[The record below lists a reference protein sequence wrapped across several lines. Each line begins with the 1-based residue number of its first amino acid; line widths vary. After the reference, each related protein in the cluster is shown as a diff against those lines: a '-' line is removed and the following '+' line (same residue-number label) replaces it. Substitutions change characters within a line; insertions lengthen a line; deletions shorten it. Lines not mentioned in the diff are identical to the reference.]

1 MEHINILVTYRL
13 KPIRINRI
21 GGILMAE
28 VDNENKITYEEL
40 SPSLQALFK
49 NAVTQEDYSELVD
62 KLNKISEN
70 LASLTDD
77 FVKKTKVWEAFHK
90 LADNTNPG
98 TSDSDWNKEGMYIT
112 TYNKPTISNQP
123 SNSGQLINIPCDKD
137 INYST
142 QLFISQP
149 DGNLYIRA
157 SNGNINNTAFK
168 RVMTSDDVSGVPAI
182 GRIIL
187 YAYNVNPSEE
197 YPGTKW
203 VRIGDCYL
211 KSGSPSVSI
220 TTLKN
225 ATTTDKTDKIGST
238 TFKITEANLPTHS
251 HNGSTTNNT
260 GAHHHGSPF
269 NEYLDWCKQYAPWG
283 MYDNNKHWGSN
294 GGYDTDNGWC
304 NTSTDGN
311 HTHTISSTSSPNCKG
326 TAIDNNPY
334 AAVVA
339 AWYRIS

>member
-1 MEHINILVTYRL
+1 
-13 KPIRINRI
+13 
-21 GGILMAE
+21 MAE
-28 VDNENKITYEEL
+28 VDTENKITYEEL

-49 NAVTQEDYSELVD
+49 NAVTQEDYSDLVD

-112 TYNKPTISNQP
+112 TYNKPTITNQP

-157 SNGNINNTAFK
+157 SNGNINNTKFK
-168 RVMTSDDVSGVPAI
+168 RVMTSDDVSGVPAV
-182 GRIIL
+182 GRVIF
-187 YAYNVNPSEE
+187 YAYNVNPSVE

-203 VRIGDCYL
+203 VRISDAY
-211 KSGSPSVSI
+211 V
-220 TTLKN
+220 
-225 ATTTDKTDKIGST
+225 KIGSPGVGVVNIKGST
-238 TFKITEANLPTHS
+238 TDVTTKTGSATIKLTEANLPPHS
-251 HNGSTTNNT
+251 HNGSTTNTT
-260 GAHHHGSPF
+260 GNHQHWSCGALPRSIQFDACNGNYNPLALGYGDGCWEGHK
-269 NEYLDWCKQYAPWG
+269 LDG
-283 MYDNNKHWGSN
+283 H
-294 GGYDTDNGWC
+294 
-304 NTSTDGN
+304 TSTDGA
-311 HTHTISSTSSPNCKG
+311 HSHTISSTSSPNCKS
-326 TAIDNNPY
+326 TAINNNPY
-334 AAVVA
+334 GAVLA
-339 AWYRIS
+339 AWYRVS